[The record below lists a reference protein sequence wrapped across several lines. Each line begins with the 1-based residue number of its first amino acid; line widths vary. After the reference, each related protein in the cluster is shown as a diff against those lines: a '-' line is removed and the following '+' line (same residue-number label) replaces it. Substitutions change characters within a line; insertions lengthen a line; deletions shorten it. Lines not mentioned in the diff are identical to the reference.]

1 MRMRFVG
8 FYVGAL
14 GLLISSVRDDWI
26 SEFFKHADA
35 GMRNQFALEVGHNL
49 RMLDATGQQEWWN
62 TWLKD
67 YWENRLQG
75 VPRQLDDS
83 EMARMLAWVIHL
95 PAVFPEAVRVAV
107 QMTPTSSIDRSHILR
122 TLGENELIDRYP
134 DDLAKLLIHLGQY
147 DTTPWFWGGTREV
160 VDKLLAKD
168 LGAELNQGLREL
180 IVRHQ
185 LS

>member
-1 MRMRFVG
+1 MRMRFVD

-14 GLLISSVRDDWI
+14 GLHISSVMDDWI

-35 GMRNQFALEVGHNL
+35 DMRNQFALEVDHNL
-49 RMLDATGQQEWWN
+49 RMLDETGQQECWN

-83 EMARMLAWVIHL
+83 EIARMLEWVIHL
-95 PAVFPEAVRVAV
+95 PAVFPEAVRLAV
-107 QMTPTSSIDRSHILR
+107 QMNPAKSLDKIFIL
-122 TLGENELIDRYP
+122 LDLLESELLDRYP

-147 DTTPWFWGGTREV
+147 KTARFWHGKGEV
-160 VDKLLAKD
+160 VNKLLAKD

-185 LS
+185 FS